1 MNKISYINQMNA
13 FIDFRE
19 RDCLSGNATI
29 LYLSLFR
36 EFNRTKWQFE
46 WLPFSIRDLMYSIG
60 TKSSSN
66 VVMSINILKSL
77 GYIETK
83 TGSRG
88 RRSNTEFRLIPLY
101 NLPFMPNDMPDADGT
116 YPEDTAIGQPLS
128 QLCCPAGT
136 NSPSDATA
144 PQAAQALCIAD
155 TYPAS
160 MDNVD
165 FCTAKPP
172 YVAASTVPTPVPS
185 TAPTPVP
192 TSVPTPVPTSVP
204 TPVPTPV
211 PKNMPQVGTVAASNP
226 LQDAGS
232 EAAKKKKR
240 EEKKKSPSASTHLS
254 KGIQP
259 AATLSA
265 DRIQPAA
272 LSTDRS
278 QSASTLSADCL
289 QPANK
294 LSADCI
300 IQPANK
306 LSADRIQAASTLSAD
321 RSQPAGKPLAPHGAP
336 SEAQLAAE
344 PRAALGSYSP
354 TEAEFHL
361 CIDTYNVCINQ
372 MPSYEEKMQLVRMAR
387 QYSAQS
393 VIDVLGELYEA
404 ALHHP
409 QDPAVLAHKNGKP
422 HALGIKLAAC
432 EKILA
437 AKTPATKK
445 SFAGAS

>member
-1 MNKISYINQMNA
+1 MSKISYIQQMNA

-77 GYIETK
+77 GYIETR

-88 RRSNTEFRLIPLY
+88 RRSNTEFRLITLY
-101 NLPFMPNDMPDADGT
+101 NLPFMPSDMPSEDDTCLDGT
-116 YPEDTAIGQPLS
+116 PIMQ
-128 QLCCPAGT
+128 
-136 NSPSDATA
+136 SPSYLDRPNEA
-144 PQAAQALCIAD
+144 PAQQAAQALYAMD

-160 MDNVD
+160 TDDMD
-165 FCTAKPP
+165 FCTEKPP
-172 YVAASTVPTPVPS
+172 YAAANTVPS
-185 TAPTPVP
+185 TAPTSVPSTVP
-192 TSVPTPVPTSVP
+192 TSVPTSVP
-204 TPVPTPV
+204 SSV
-211 PKNMPQVGTVAASNP
+211 PKNMPQVGTVTASDP

-254 KGIQP
+254 KGIHP
-259 AATLSA
+259 VATLSA
-265 DRIQPAA
+265 DRIQPAG
-272 LSTDRS
+272 
-278 QSASTLSADCL
+278 TL
-289 QPANK
+289 
-294 LSADCI
+294 
-300 IQPANK
+300 
-306 LSADRIQAASTLSAD
+306 TAD
-321 RSQPAGKPLAPHGAP
+321 RSQTAGKPLAPHSAP

-361 CIDTYNVCINQ
+361 CIDTYNVCINK

-393 VIDVLGELYEA
+393 VLDVLGQLYET
-404 ALHHP
+404 ALQNP
-409 QDPAVLAHKNGKP
+409 QDPAVLAHKNGQP
-422 HALGIKLAAC
+422 HALGIQLAAC

-437 AKTPATKK
+437 AKTPPTKP
-445 SFAGAS
+445 SCAGVS